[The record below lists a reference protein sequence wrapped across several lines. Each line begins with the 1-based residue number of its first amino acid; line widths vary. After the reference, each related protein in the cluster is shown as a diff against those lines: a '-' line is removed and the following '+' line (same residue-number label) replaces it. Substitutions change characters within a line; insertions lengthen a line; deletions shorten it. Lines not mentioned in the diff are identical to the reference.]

1 MKYLVIGNGVDLAH
15 GLKTG
20 YKDFLNYA
28 ICRQESLFK
37 DFTRKKYELDYIDC
51 SKDKNFKDFLQK
63 IDRNVWMYY
72 FVNLYKENLVNGENW
87 IDFET
92 EICHIIQI
100 FDKKANNRYEKV
112 ATLAELN
119 EDKKM
124 VLFYN
129 FYARLYAGSVEDV
142 SKQTYKTLIENISHD
157 LNDVINAF
165 EIYLKNEV
173 ECADIEVVS
182 PDIESLGKV
191 DGVLSFNYTTTL
203 QRAYSNLS
211 NVPFHFIHGKLGDGK
226 EKNNMVIGVNE
237 YWSAEEADF
246 HTDYNFFKKFTQRVI
261 KNTGVEYRKWIYEA
275 TKQSVKY
282 EEKRNS
288 TSYKNLGLSEV
299 YIFGHSLD
307 ISDKDLLEE
316 LFMNESLVVNVYYRN
331 EIHQADL
338 IAAIV
343 RMISEKEFIK
353 QYHEYPQRIK
363 FIKQQD
369 MIKK

>member
-165 EIYLKNEV
+165 Y
-173 ECADIEVVS
+173 
-182 PDIESLGKV
+182 
-191 DGVLSFNYTTTL
+191 
-203 QRAYSNLS
+203 
-211 NVPFHFIHGKLGDGK
+211 
-226 EKNNMVIGVNE
+226 
-237 YWSAEEADF
+237 
-246 HTDYNFFKKFTQRVI
+246 
-261 KNTGVEYRKWIYEA
+261 
-275 TKQSVKY
+275 
-282 EEKRNS
+282 
-288 TSYKNLGLSEV
+288 
-299 YIFGHSLD
+299 
-307 ISDKDLLEE
+307 
-316 LFMNESLVVNVYYRN
+316 
-331 EIHQADL
+331 
-338 IAAIV
+338 
-343 RMISEKEFIK
+343 
-353 QYHEYPQRIK
+353 
-363 FIKQQD
+363 
-369 MIKK
+369 